1 MALWVTPANSGDAIA
16 GCPTTRNL
24 SGGVH
29 NPPLAL
35 SLSVPYNA
43 ERRVRDVHRGD
54 AMISEYIQAALERA
68 RYEIIDDQ
76 EPYYGEVRELPGV
89 WASGG
94 TLEECRRQLVDVIE
108 GWIVVRL
115 RNGMAIPPLGDS
127 TISEPQSIE
136 VGT

>member
-1 MALWVTPANSGDAIA
+1 MRHA
-16 GCPTTRNL
+16 
-24 SGGVH
+24 
-29 NPPLAL
+29 
-35 SLSVPYNA
+35 
-43 ERRVRDVHRGD
+43 HRGD

-68 RYEIIDDQ
+68 RYEIINDQ

-89 WASGG
+89 WASGA

-108 GWIVVRL
+108 SWIVVRL

-127 TISEPQSIE
+127 TITEPQSIE